1 MIRLQDIADMAG
13 VSRTTVSNVING
25 NTKRVS
31 QATIDKITA
40 ILKEQNYVPHMGSVM
55 LSGHGSKIIGA
66 VLGFER
72 AHGMQA
78 LQDPFV
84 GELIGT
90 LQMEAEEKGYYVML
104 IGGEDI
110 QNVGVDDYSGG
121 YQIGEYLDSC
131 GYHKALFISE
141 TGKDSDYYRWMGFKQ
156 AMEKNGR
163 FCSKSRLMVVSSKRM
178 QRLHEYE
185 ELLPRFLEAKALA
198 FSSDFSAIEAINF
211 FVDHKISIPDQISV
225 TGFDDSI
232 YASLV
237 RPKLTTVHQD
247 VSQKAHKRDIKVLMD
262 LVVNHTS
269 DEHNWFIESRKSK
282 DNPYRDYYIWKD
294 PVNGKEPNNWGGVF
308 GGSAWE
314 YDEKTQMY
322 YLHLFSKKQP
332 DLNWE
337 NEKVRREVY
346 DMMTFWCEKGID
358 GFRMDV
364 ISMISKNQAFP
375 DGEVKNGLYGDFNP
389 YCVHGPRIHE
399 FLQEMNKE
407 VLSRYDIMTVGETS
421 GVTIEEAQKYAGED
435 RNELNMV
442 FQFEHVEDACG
453 DYGKWTT
460 AKFNFRDFKKTMI
473 KWQEELQGKAW
484 NSLFLGNHDQPRS
497 VSRFGNDNPAYR
509 ETSAKMLATCLHMMQ
524 GTPYVYQGEELGMTN
539 AYFDK
544 LEDYRD
550 IESINFFAELTE
562 AGIMTP
568 EYMMK
573 CLMLRSRDNAR
584 TPMQWNDSAQGGFT
598 SGEPWIRI
606 NSNYKEIN
614 AAQQLGDPASVFHY
628 YQKLIC
634 LRKEK
639 EIIVYGSFEAL
650 CRDDD
655 KIFAYTRKLDQ
666 KKLLTACNF
675 SDQDAEMEIPEEFA
689 GAQCLITN
697 LGRTV
702 FDRNF
707 VLRPYEAFVLYKE

>member
-156 AMEKNGR
+156 AMEKKGR

-375 DGEVKNGLYGDFNP
+375 DDNG
-389 YCVHGPRIHE
+389 
-399 FLQEMNKE
+399 
-407 VLSRYDIMTVGETS
+407 
-421 GVTIEEAQKYAGED
+421 
-435 RNELNMV
+435 
-442 FQFEHVEDACG
+442 
-453 DYGKWTT
+453 
-460 AKFNFRDFKKTMI
+460 
-473 KWQEELQGKAW
+473 
-484 NSLFLGNHDQPRS
+484 
-497 VSRFGNDNPAYR
+497 
-509 ETSAKMLATCLHMMQ
+509 
-524 GTPYVYQGEELGMTN
+524 
-539 AYFDK
+539 
-544 LEDYRD
+544 
-550 IESINFFAELTE
+550 
-562 AGIMTP
+562 
-568 EYMMK
+568 
-573 CLMLRSRDNAR
+573 
-584 TPMQWNDSAQGGFT
+584 
-598 SGEPWIRI
+598 
-606 NSNYKEIN
+606 
-614 AAQQLGDPASVFHY
+614 
-628 YQKLIC
+628 
-634 LRKEK
+634 
-639 EIIVYGSFEAL
+639 
-650 CRDDD
+650 
-655 KIFAYTRKLDQ
+655 KI
-666 KKLLTACNF
+666 
-675 SDQDAEMEIPEEFA
+675 
-689 GAQCLITN
+689 
-697 LGRTV
+697 
-702 FDRNF
+702 
-707 VLRPYEAFVLYKE
+707 